1 MKIYHGTSKENAKN
15 ILKNGF
21 STDKHNWY
29 PSLNDVAYFY
39 FAGESKNYNDLSDYD
54 AKMMAVENG
63 KTAAA
68 LGKSQSS
75 DIYVL
80 SLEVDDSFCNEEF
93 GDYSCEGKS
102 EDALEI
108 PISII
113 KDKMIEVEVFKNTF
127 VPSLSLIYLSG
138 LSKNPYLN
146 QSQLTDLE
154 LQILSNQ
161 TYCNELGDIYC
172 CVCDY

>member
-29 PSLNDVAYFY
+29 PSFNDVVYFY
-39 FAGESKNYNDLSDYD
+39 FTKEGMDDLETKRK
-54 AKMMAVENG
+54 AMENG
-63 KTAAA
+63 RIAAA
-68 LGKSQSS
+68 LGKSNSP

-80 SLEVDDSFCNEEF
+80 SIEIDDCFSDEEYR
-93 GDYSCEGKS
+93 DYSCEGMS

-113 KDKMIEVEVFKNTF
+113 KEKVIEVDVFKNTF